1 MEGDVFLDTDLPDV
15 EEWPCFFDNN
25 ELVLLF

>member
-1 MEGDVFLDTDLPDV
+1 MEGDMFLDTDLPDV
-15 EEWPCFFDNN
+15 EEWLCFFDNN